1 MNNIL
6 TEYSSWYIIICLIV
20 GLGYA
25 FLLYQ
30 KKSPWSK
37 RVNWFLFGVRFF
49 FVALICILL
58 LGPYTKQV
66 INYYE
71 KPAFVFAMDNSQSI
85 PLVSDSTIIEE
96 SFNKLNNLASKL
108 REKEYEVEILTLN
121 NTEEIAQFGEIE
133 FNSRNTDLSRLLKNI
148 QTQYENKNLA
158 EVILFSDGIYNQGI
172 SPEFSPYNMNIST
185 IGIGDTMPQ
194 IDVNLKTVYSNKIA
208 YLGNKFPL
216 IAEVL
221 NTGFGGKK
229 AVVILQ
235 QKGKELER
243 KVIEFSSDN
252 GIQNVDFL
260 VEAKE
265 EGMQHYVVRVIPL
278 EGEFTNENNVK
289 NVYIDVL
296 DSKEKILLLA
306 AAPHPDIKAI
316 RSIVEKNKNYDF
328 QIYIP
333 GLTPNTDNSF
343 KIDEKYDL
351 VIFHQVPNLRR
362 VGNNLLQEF
371 KKRRVATWFIVGN
384 QTDIN
389 FFNSNN
395 QVVSIITSGRQT
407 DKVTPD
413 YNNGFNKFTFDN
425 EKKAVLAKSP
435 PVTVPF
441 GNFELSGTSE
451 VILYQKVGSIVTNK
465 PMLVVKEQEGLKSAV
480 LLGEGIWQWKL
491 QEFANNN
498 NNEAFDDM
506 VSKLIQYLSTKE
518 DKRKFR
524 VYPSS
529 DEFFDSETVF
539 FETEVYNNI
548 YEKIYGQKVDLQ
560 ITNEEG
566 ETMNYN
572 YVNNNTSFRY
582 AVNNLSQGIYKYR
595 ASTVLEGKTEVS
607 SGEFTVKKMEIEA
620 INTTANF
627 NLLKNLAS
635 QTNGDFYN
643 AQEIDQLEARLLE
656 KEIPDIIH
664 TQEEFKEILNVK
676 WLIVLLLALATLE
689 WVLRKVKGAY

>member
-1 MNNIL
+1 MNKIL
-6 TEYSSWYIIICLIV
+6 TEYSSWYIIICLLV

-49 FVALICILL
+49 FVSLICILI

-71 KPAFVFAMDNSQSI
+71 KPTFVFAIDNSQSI
-85 PLVSDSTIIEE
+85 PLVSDSTIIKE
-96 SFNKLNNLASKL
+96 SLDKMNVLASKL
-108 REKEYEVEILTLN
+108 KEKEYEVEIQTLN
-121 NTEEIAQFGEIE
+121 NFDKLEVFDGIS

-172 SPEFSPYNMNIST
+172 SPEFSPYSMNIST

-194 IDVNLKTVYSNKIA
+194 IDINLKTVYSNKIA

-221 NTGFGGKK
+221 NTGFGGEK
-229 AVVILQ
+229 AIVLLQ

-260 VEAKE
+260 VEANE
-265 EGMQHYVVRVIPL
+265 EGMQHYVVRVIPIN
-278 EGEFTNENNVK
+278 GEFTTENNIK

-328 QIYIP
+328 EVYIP
-333 GLTPNTDNSF
+333 GLTPNADQNF

-371 KKRRVATWFIVGN
+371 KKRGVATWFIVGN

-491 QEFANNN
+491 QEFAINN

-506 VSKLIQYLSTKE
+506 VGKLIQYLSTKE

-548 YEKIYGQKVDLQ
+548 YEKIYGQKIDLQ

-566 ETMNYN
+566 ETTNYN

-582 AVNNLSQGIYKYR
+582 AVNDLNQGIYKFR

-627 NLLKNLAS
+627 NLLKNLAN

-643 AQEIDQLEARLLE
+643 AREIDQLESRLLE
-656 KEIPDIIH
+656 KNIPDIIH
-664 TQEEFKEILNVK
+664 TQEEFKEILNIK
-676 WLIVLLLALATLE
+676 WLIILLLGLATLE